1 MDVPRVADWRWRWRL
16 LCGVPQDLMNWISAV
31 GKTGGRGGV
40 SLLDLRIS
48 ASRPHL
54 IRANAYI
61 DVAASF
67 EA

>member
-1 MDVPRVADWRWRWRL
+1 
-16 LCGVPQDLMNWISAV
+16 MNWISAV